1 MRRLLF
7 FLVSIFLAAMAS
19 GQPDMSRGQMVGEWE
34 IFPDTANSRQ
44 FYFLPGPLEIATA
57 AGGRP
62 EASFL
67 MMRQSGT
74 NVDGRANQFYH
85 NSLFQ
90 CRVRMTQPSPS
101 AMDGIREHLRGQ
113 YGANSPY
120 IDPLPLSR
128 MELAIVLPSAEGN
141 DYAISG
147 ISENAAD
154 ESAITWSERMCTVKL
169 GDADAQ
175 LLDKALSI
183 GQTTMH
189 IRYAFYAKDSLLVRA
204 ESLPLSIDLK
214 KYPEMVR
221 KLDINAQAPPG
232 YALLEVRC
240 YDFNNELRSDLF
252 AKRIEVEAEG
262 VSGQKVRAQRTF
274 FASQPDVYVQM
285 LRFPHAVKLDRPLRY
300 RVVELSE
307 EKPPI
312 PGNWKEHKNWNAM
325 IDATEE

>member
-1 MRRLLF
+1 MRRLPGIVVLICF
-7 FLVSIFLAAMAS
+7 AAMAS
-19 GQPDMSRGQMVGEWE
+19 GQPDLGRGQMVQEWE
-34 IFPDTANSRQ
+34 IFPDSTNSGQ
-44 FYFLPGPLEIATA
+44 FYFLPGPLQIATA
-57 AGGRP
+57 ADGRP

-74 NVDGRANQFYH
+74 NVDGRTNQFYY

-90 CRVRMTQPSPS
+90 CRIRMTQPDPG
-101 AMDGIREHLRGQ
+101 AMDRIREHLRSQ
-113 YGANSPY
+113 YGATAPY

-128 MELAIVLPSAEGN
+128 LELVLALPSAEGN
-141 DYAISG
+141 ERTVSG
-147 ISENAAD
+147 ISEAAAD

-189 IRYAFYAKDSLLVRA
+189 IGYAFYAKDSFLVRA
-204 ESLPLSIDLK
+204 ESLPLTFDIK
-214 KYPEMVR
+214 KYPGLVR

-240 YDFNNELRSDLF
+240 YDFNNEMRTDLF
-252 AKRIEVEAEG
+252 GKRIEVEAEG
-262 VSGQKVRAQRTF
+262 VGGQKVRAQRTF

-285 LRFPHAVKLDRPLRY
+285 LRFPYAVKLDRPLRY
-300 RVVELSE
+300 RIVELSE

-312 PGNWKEHKNWNAM
+312 PGNWKEHKNWNAL
-325 IDATEE
+325 IDATSE